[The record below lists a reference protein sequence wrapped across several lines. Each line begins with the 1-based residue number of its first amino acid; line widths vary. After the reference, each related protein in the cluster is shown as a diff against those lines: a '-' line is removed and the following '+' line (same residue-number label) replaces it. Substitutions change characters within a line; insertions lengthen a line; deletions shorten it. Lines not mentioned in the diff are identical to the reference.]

1 MIKLLLNKFNNIS
14 QSISW
19 FIGSVAIMF
28 FIYMMVTGQNPNI
41 LINWGV
47 STLGLL
53 FIVIFITQLILTL
66 FCLVQ
71 LNQTEIQNRRYWFE
85 FGLQVSNSIST
96 IALTFTLFGISIGIG
111 ELSTSN
117 LDISTINKTIGKLT
131 EQFSMAF
138 MTSVV
143 GLPTSAILKS
153 ILIINFEHILTK
165 DNISKFK
172 QIEGE

>member
-19 FIGSVAIMF
+19 FIGSVTIMF

-71 LNQTEIQNRRYWFE
+71 LNQAEIQNRRYWFE

-96 IALTFTLFGISIGIG
+96 IALTFTLFGISLGIG

-165 DNISKFK
+165 DNFSKFK

>member
-28 FIYMMVTGQNPNI
+28 FIYMMVTGQNPDI

-53 FIVIFITQLILTL
+53 FIIIFITQLILTL

-71 LNQTEIQNRRYWFE
+71 LNQTKIQNRRYWFE

-96 IALTFTLFGISIGIG
+96 IALTFTLFGISMGIG

-117 LDISTINKTIGKLT
+117 LDISTINKTISKLT

-143 GLPTSAILKS
+143 GLPTSAI
-153 ILIINFEHILTK
+153 
-165 DNISKFK
+165 
-172 QIEGE
+172 

>member
-1 MIKLLLNKFNNIS
+1 MIKSLLNKFNNIS

-71 LNQTEIQNRRYWFE
+71 LNQAEIQNRRYWFE

-96 IALTFTLFGISIGIG
+96 IAVSYTHLT
-111 ELSTSN
+111 
-117 LDISTINKTIGKLT
+117 
-131 EQFSMAF
+131 
-138 MTSVV
+138 
-143 GLPTSAILKS
+143 LPTIYSV
-153 ILIINFEHILTK
+153 
-165 DNISKFK
+165 
-172 QIEGE
+172 

>member
-1 MIKLLLNKFNNIS
+1 MIKLLLNKLNYIS
-14 QSISW
+14 ESISW

-28 FIYMMVTGQNPNI
+28 FVYMMVTGQNPDM

-96 IALTFTLFGISIGIG
+96 IALTFTLFGISMGIG

-117 LDISTINKTIGKLT
+117 LDISTINKTISKLT

-143 GLPTSAILKS
+143 GLPTLS
-153 ILIINFEHILTK
+153 LIHI
-165 DNISKFK
+165 
-172 QIEGE
+172 

>member
-1 MIKLLLNKFNNIS
+1 MIKFFMQKFNNIS

-19 FIGSVAIMF
+19 FIGAVAIIF

-71 LNQTEIQNRRYWFE
+71 LNQIEIQNRRYWFE

-138 MTSVV
+138 MTSVI
-143 GLPTSAILKS
+143 GLPLSGILRS
-153 ILIINFEHILTK
+153 ILVICYERSKIKMNL
-165 DNISKFK
+165 ISQKLIK
-172 QIEGE
+172 

>member
-53 FIVIFITQLILTL
+53 FIV
-66 FCLVQ
+66 
-71 LNQTEIQNRRYWFE
+71 
-85 FGLQVSNSIST
+85 
-96 IALTFTLFGISIGIG
+96 
-111 ELSTSN
+111 
-117 LDISTINKTIGKLT
+117 D
-131 EQFSMAF
+131 
-138 MTSVV
+138 
-143 GLPTSAILKS
+143 
-153 ILIINFEHILTK
+153 
-165 DNISKFK
+165 ISKFEVESSPIPTLIPNK
-172 QIEGE
+172 VNVNAIVEILFET